1 MGKMQ
6 RNKGSR
12 VEREMVALMQ
22 SHNITCERVPLSGAM
37 HYQGNGGDIDI
48 YASNL
53 HLQTEVKSRAKSLWK
68 TLVNWLSG
76 SDILILKANR
86 EDPFVFMPMRVFIE
100 LAQSNSD
107 LNVKQLKVVS
117 DSFHWIGDKWD
128 ITEDEIRSARQSDEL
143 NFVRR
148 EIINFLYNKNF
159 THKQIA
165 NVINRDTST
174 VTKALGGANNEN
186 ESKILPNKSN

>member
-6 RNKGSR
+6 RDKGSR

-37 HYQGNGGDIDI
+37 KYQGNGGDIDI
-48 YASNL
+48 YASDL

-68 TLVNWLSG
+68 TLVNWLSS
-76 SDILILKANR
+76 SDVLILKANR

-107 LNVKQLKVVS
+107 LNVKQLKVVN
-117 DSFHWIGDKWD
+117 DSFNWIKDRWA
-128 ITEDEIRSARQSDEL
+128 ITKDEIRSARQSEEL

-148 EIINFLYNKNF
+148 EIINFLYNENF

-174 VTKALGGANNEN
+174 VTKALGGARNEN
-186 ESKILPNKSN
+186 KSKEN

>member
-22 SHNITCERVPLSGAM
+22 NHNITCERVPLSGAM

-48 YASNL
+48 YASDIY
-53 HLQTEVKSRAKSLWK
+53 LQAEVKSRAKSLWK

-76 SDILILKANR
+76 SDVLILKANR
-86 EDPFVFMPMRVFIE
+86 EDPYVFMPMRVFIE
-100 LAQSNSD
+100 LSKSNCD
-107 LNVKQLKVVS
+107 FHVQQLKVVN
-117 DSFHWIGDKWD
+117 DTFNWIKDRWA
-128 ITEDEIRSARQSDEL
+128 ITKDEIRSARQSDEL

-148 EIINFLYNKNF
+148 EIIKSLYSKNF

-174 VTKALGGANNEN
+174 ITKALGGAKNE
-186 ESKILPNKSN
+186 ENKEN

>member
-12 VEREMVALMQ
+12 VEREMVALLQ
-22 SHNITCERVPLSGAM
+22 SHNVSCERVPLSGAM
-37 HYQGNGGDIDI
+37 HYQDNGGDIDI
-48 YASNL
+48 YISDI

-86 EDPFVFMPMRVFIE
+86 QDPYVFMPMRVFIE
-100 LAQSNSD
+100 LVKSNQS
-107 LNVKQLKVVS
+107 LNVKQLEIVN
-117 DSFHWIGDKWD
+117 DSFNWIKDRWN
-128 ITEDEIRSARQSDEL
+128 ITRQEIESAKQTEQL
-143 NFVRR
+143 NFARK
-148 EIINFLYNKNF
+148 EIINFLHNENF
-159 THKQIA
+159 TNKQIA

-186 ESKILPNKSN
+186 KSKEN